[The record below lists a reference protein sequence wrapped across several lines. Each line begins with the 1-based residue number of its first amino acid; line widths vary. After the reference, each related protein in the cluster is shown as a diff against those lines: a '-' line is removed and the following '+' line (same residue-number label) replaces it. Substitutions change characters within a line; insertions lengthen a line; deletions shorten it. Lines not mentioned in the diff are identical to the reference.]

1 MDAQLQAEV
10 GRARALPPISSLHA
24 TATGSRKASFT
35 RSKDVL
41 LSLVQAEMRERGDLT
56 MTGLLQWIMEPLSF
70 MFVYFALVTAVM
82 GNNQANYMLI
92 LMAALLPWRYFSGTV
107 ARGLNVIEIHS
118 QLIKNR
124 VFPRILLPMVPLLAE
139 GVNFLIGFVLFAPLM
154 IYYGISPTV
163 AFLWLPVVI
172 ALLVFLSAGPTYL
185 TTVFGLYFPG
195 VKGTARNFLRVVFFA
210 STALVSIRGVANER
224 VGELLLLNPL
234 SGIFESFRAVI
245 VYGRAPGLGDM
256 LYPAAVGAVLLV
268 CGVALYASRQDE
280 FPKEA

>member
-10 GRARALPPISSLHA
+10 GRARALFPVSTLDA
-24 TATGSRKASFT
+24 TARRSRREGFA
-35 RSKDVL
+35 RSRDLL
-41 LSLVQAEMRERGDLT
+41 LSLVQAEIRGRGDLT
-56 MTGLLQWIMEPLSF
+56 MMGLLQWIMEPLSF

-107 ARGLNVIEIHS
+107 ARGLNVIEGQS

-139 GVNFLIGFVLFAPLM
+139 GVNFFIGLLLFAPLM
-154 IYYGISPTV
+154 VYYGIAPTL
-163 AFLWLPVVI
+163 AILWLPVVL

-185 TTVFGLYFPG
+185 TTIFGMYFPG
-195 VKGTARNFLRVVFFA
+195 MKGTARNFLRVAFFA

-234 SGIFESFRAVI
+234 SGVFESFRAVI

-256 LYPAAVGAVLLV
+256 LYPFAVGTVLFV
-268 CGVALYASRQDE
+268 AGIALYVSRMHE